1 MAGMHPGTKALVVY
15 AVLPDRSV
23 FDFTDG
29 LSNAELDFLH
39 VIAAEQL
46 QLSPHR
52 RPHCLCLGKYSLIC
66 SYAALFLSLSK

>member
-1 MAGMHPGTKALVVY
+1 MVGTNSGNKALVVY

-46 QLSPHR
+46 QVSPH
-52 RPHCLCLGKYSLIC
+52 
-66 SYAALFLSLSK
+66 

>member
-1 MAGMHPGTKALVVY
+1 MVGTNSGNKALVVY
-15 AVLPDRSV
+15 SVLPNRSV

-46 QLSPHR
+46 QISPHR
-52 RPHCLCLGKYSLIC
+52 RPHFLFLGKYSLIC
-66 SYAALFLSLSK
+66 SYPVLSLSLSK